1 MTRVLSL
8 ATILDRLADR
18 TIKDASVGFRTM
30 VEIAGLSPAKDF
42 MGASLQGLDFRDEDL
57 RGFNFSQADL
67 TGADFRR
74 ADIRGVNFDGAIL
87 TGAIGLDS
95 EHIRNEQIAELPP
108 PDFDIRKV
116 KELILRGK
124 AVPENWIP
132 FILELDF
139 SYEPLRNLEPLA
151 SLLNLHRLD
160 LTKTLVEN
168 IAPLGNVPQL
178 RELCLGDT
186 KVRDISALQTLKQLQ
201 TLDLTSTKVE
211 NLDALTKMHQLKV
224 LFLLNSPVAKIDS
237 VSVIPGLC
245 IVGSSAL
252 LHPRHNA
259 VDERQANRHSAA

>member
-1 MTRVLSL
+1 MTKVPSL

-30 VEIAGLSPAKDF
+30 VEIAGLSPAEDF
-42 MGASLQGLDFRDEDL
+42 MGASLQGLDFRDENL

-74 ADIRGVNFDGAIL
+74 ADIRGVNLDGAIL
-87 TGAIGLDS
+87 TGAIGL
-95 EHIRNEQIAELPP
+95 EGKHFRKEEITELPP

-116 KELILRGK
+116 KELILGGETIP
-124 AVPENWIP
+124 VNWIP
-132 FILELDF
+132 YIVELDF
-139 SYEPLRNLEPLA
+139 SYEPLRDLEPLA

-168 IAPLGNVPQL
+168 IAPLGSVAQL
-178 RELCLGDT
+178 RELGLGDT
-186 KVRDISALQTLKQLQ
+186 KVRDISALQTLEQLQ

-211 NLDALTKMHQLKV
+211 NLDALTKMHQLKL
-224 LFLLNSPVAKIDS
+224 LFLLNSPVTKIDS
-237 VSVIPGLC
+237 VSIIPGLC

-252 LHPRHNA
+252 LHPRHKA
-259 VDERQANRHSAA
+259 VDDRQAKRHSAA